1 MSKRIYTTSN
11 VQQLIDLN
19 EDLTNF
25 KLKFTLS
32 SKNNQ
37 EFDMVIADQHTIDNT
52 PNELEF
58 KRVKNTISGTI
69 VSDKNVFQNHFL
81 ILKSAG
87 DTPAEVEVIIN
98 KREIPANTENETK
111 EQSKTEEKNLTFL
124 GERNRDE
131 REQVRGEQVRG
142 EQVRGE
148 QVRGEQVRG
157 EQVRGERDRVEQFR
171 EKQMREKQLREQSRL
186 REQVEKEEY
195 EKLTP
200 EEESTTW
207 IDIKLIII
215 VLICILVGVFI
226 YNMISKNSSITN
238 NLNVPNVSIP
248 VPSAPNGSSVFDLSL
263 NQNLFR
269 KLNNIPI

>member
-1 MSKRIYTTSN
+1 MSRRIYTTSN

-98 KREIPANTENETK
+98 KREIPANPENETK

-124 GERNRDE
+124 GERNRD
-131 REQVRGEQVRG
+131 V

-157 EQVRGERDRVEQFR
+157 EQVRGERDRVQQFR
-171 EKQMREKQLREQSRL
+171 EQQFREQQLREKQLREQSRL

-200 EEESTTW
+200 AEESTTW

-215 VLICILVGVFI
+215 VLICILVGIFI

-248 VPSAPNGSSVFDLSL
+248 VPSAPSGSSVFDLGL

>member
-131 REQVRGEQVRG
+131 REQVRGEQVRD
-142 EQVRGE
+142 EQVRD
-148 QVRGEQVRG
+148 
-157 EQVRGERDRVEQFR
+157 ERDRVQQFR
-171 EKQMREKQLREQSRL
+171 EQQMREKQLREQSRL

-215 VLICILVGVFI
+215 VLICILVGIFI

-248 VPSAPNGSSVFDLSL
+248 VPSVPNGSSVFDLGL

>member
-142 EQVRGE
+142 DRV
-148 QVRGEQVRG
+148 

-248 VPSAPNGSSVFDLSL
+248 VPSAPNGSSVFDLGL

>member
-98 KREIPANTENETK
+98 KREIPANPENETK

-131 REQVRGEQVRG
+131 REQRGEQVR
-142 EQVRGE
+142 EQVRE
-148 QVRGEQVRG
+148 QQVRD
-157 EQVRGERDRVEQFR
+157 ERDRVQQFR
-171 EKQMREKQLREQSRL
+171 EQQMREKQLREQSRL

-200 EEESTTW
+200 AEESTTW

-215 VLICILVGVFI
+215 VLICILVGIFI

-248 VPSAPNGSSVFDLSL
+248 VPSAPNGSSVFDLGL

>member
-98 KREIPANTENETK
+98 KREIPANPENETK

-124 GERNRDE
+124 GERNRDV
-131 REQVRGEQVRG
+131 EQVRGEQVRG
-142 EQVRGE
+142 EQVRE
-148 QVRGEQVRG
+148 QQVRD
-157 EQVRGERDRVEQFR
+157 ERERVHQFR
-171 EKQMREKQLREQSRL
+171 EQQMREKQLREQSRL

-195 EKLTP
+195 EKLNP
-200 EEESTTW
+200 AEESTTW

-215 VLICILVGVFI
+215 VLICILVGIFI

-248 VPSAPNGSSVFDLSL
+248 VPSAPSGSSVFDLGL